1 MRYKAYS
8 WDKRPVFE
16 PVSWWRASLTM
27 GRPQITHI
35 LVTQKVN
42 NAYRGTLPDGS
53 AVSFI
58 PDRATG
64 EVFFTNDFK
73 EASRWLVSMAQGR
86 VEAAVDSLKQARLLV
101 KEMKR

>member
-1 MRYKAYS
+1 MKEKAYA

-35 LVTQKVN
+35 SVTQKVN
-42 NAYRGTLPDGS
+42 NAFRGTLPDGS
-53 AVSFI
+53 PISFI

-64 EVFFTNDFK
+64 EVFFTNDIK
-73 EASRWLVSMAQGR
+73 EAGRWLISMAQGR
-86 VEAAVDSLKQARLLV
+86 VEAAVHNLKEARLLV
-101 KEMKR
+101 KELTQ